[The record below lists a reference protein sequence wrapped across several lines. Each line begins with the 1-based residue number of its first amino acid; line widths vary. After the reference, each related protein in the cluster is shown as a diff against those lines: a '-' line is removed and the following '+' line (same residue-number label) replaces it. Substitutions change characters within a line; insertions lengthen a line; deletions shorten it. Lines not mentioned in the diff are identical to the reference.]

1 VPHPLEHSAPQRPL
15 DREEAEQLAAAMR
28 AFGAASRVQLLWALM
43 DGERTVEQLEEATGL
58 SQTLVSHQLRILRD
72 LQLVAVRRSGRHGY
86 YSLHD
91 HHLPDLLA
99 AIRNHREHVQDAE
112 LRAAG
117 AAAPTTA
124 S

>member
-1 VPHPLEHSAPQRPL
+1 
-15 DREEAEQLAAAMR
+15 MR
-28 AFGAASRVQLLWALM
+28 AFGTSSRIQLLWALLE
-43 DGERTVEQLEEATGL
+43 GERTVEELEEATDL

-72 LQLVAVRRSGRHGY
+72 LQFVTVRRSGRRGY
-86 YSLHD
+86 YRLHD

-99 AIRNHREHVQDAE
+99 ALRHHLEHV
-112 LRAAG
+112 RSSKPPAAD